1 MPQDIPDLPG
11 ASALVSTGPTD
22 MDPSFNALA
31 EQLLEQMVDARVH
44 TAIQMTADNHSFDR

>member
-1 MPQDIPDLPG
+1 MPHDIPDLPG
-11 ASALVSTGPTD
+11 ASYLVFPGPSD
-22 MDPSFNALA
+22 LDPSFNALA